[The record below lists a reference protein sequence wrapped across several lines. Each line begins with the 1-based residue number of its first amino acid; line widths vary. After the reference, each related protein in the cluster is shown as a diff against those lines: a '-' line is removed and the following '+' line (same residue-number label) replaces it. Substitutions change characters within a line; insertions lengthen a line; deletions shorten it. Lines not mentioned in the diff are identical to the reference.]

1 MTNLVNPYRFA
12 VAGNQLPAGAIAHA
26 DFLTSYFYA
35 GGAETTAA
43 GMFDLYKPTR
53 HTAQGYLVDWNID
66 YEGLNAKAALLAD
79 IDTAMDNGI
88 TFYMEIEGPYKPTI
102 EWIGF
107 GDNTDLNDATYY
119 LLMGGDLGGIHDRQ
133 GQIWDSILVPDI
145 QEWGAAVIVGSAG
158 GPPSDPLVINKGA
171 FCLYRDEG
179 GGNFG
184 VAASLNGETAWGDTD
199 VGIDGSTVTVDH
211 CRWGGMPEW
220 YIALGPDDYIRKIT
234 IYPAMTD
241 GELEALSTL

>member
-1 MTNLVNPYRFA
+1 MTNLLNPYRFA

-43 GMFDLYKPTR
+43 GMFDLYKPAR

-66 YEGLNAKAALLAD
+66 YDGLNAKAALLAD
-79 IDTAMDNGI
+79 VDAALDDGA
-88 TFYMEIEGPYKPTI
+88 TFYMEMEGPYKPTI

-107 GDNTDLNDATYY
+107 GDNTDLDDASYY
-119 LLMGGDLGGIHDRQ
+119 LMMGGTTSPSDRR
-133 GQIWDSILVPDI
+133 GVIWDISTISESGPGGEIL
-145 QEWGAAVIVGSAG
+145 GSAG

-171 FCLYRDEG
+171 FCIFRDEG

-184 VAASLNGETAWGDTD
+184 VAASINGNTAWGNAN
-199 VGIDGSTVTVDH
+199 VGIDGSTVAVDH
-211 CRWGGMPEW
+211 CRWGGFPEW
-220 YIALGPDDYIRKIT
+220 FIALGPDDYIRKIT
-234 IYPAMTD
+234 IYPAQSD
-241 GELEALSTL
+241 AQLEALTAP